1 MSAPRPPA
9 RPDPGAAT
17 LRPDATAEL
26 TALLQQRILVLDGA
40 MGTAIQ
46 RDRPDEAG
54 YRGERFADWPTD
66 VQGNNDLLSITAPD
80 IIAGIHREYLEA
92 GADLIETNT
101 FNATAI
107 SLSDYGMADLAYELN
122 VASARLARAAC
133 DAMTERTPDKPRF
146 VVGAIGPTSRTASIS
161 PDVND
166 PGARNVTF
174 DELVGAY
181 LTAANGLVDGG
192 SDALVVETIF
202 DTLNAKAA
210 IFALETLFEERGRRW
225 PVIISGTITDASGRT
240 LSGQVTEAFWHS
252 VRHVDPLLVGLNCAL
267 GAKEM
272 RPYIAEL
279 SRIADTFV
287 SCYPN
292 AGLPNAFGEYDE
304 SPEETAAV
312 LEEFA
317 ASGFVNVIGGCCGTT
332 PAHIAAI
339 GSAAEGKVPR
349 TPAATRPALRLSGLE
364 PLTITDETLFVNVGE
379 RTNITGSA
387 RFRNLIK
394 AGDYPAALAVAR
406 QQVQAGAQVIDINM
420 DEGMIDGV
428 EAMDRFT
435 KLIATEPDICRVPTM
450 IDSSKW
456 EVIEAGLKC
465 VQGKAIVNSISLKE
479 GEEKFV
485 REARLCR
492 KYGAAVVVMA
502 FDEDG
507 QADTLERRTQ
517 ICRRAYDVLTKK
529 VGFPA
534 EDIIFDPNVF
544 AVATGIEEHAN
555 YGVDFIEATRWIKAN
570 LPGALV
576 SGGVSNVSFSFRGN
590 NPVREAIHAV
600 FLYHAIA
607 AGMDMGIVNAG
618 ALEVYD
624 EVPALLR
631 ERIEDVILN
640 RRPDSTE
647 RLLEIAGD
655 FAGNG
660 TVAEVASEEWRSLPV
675 GERITH
681 ALVKGLDAF
690 VTDDTE
696 ELRAEI
702 SARGGRPI
710 EVIEGPLMDGMNVV
724 GDLFGAGKMFLP
736 QVVKSARVMKKA
748 VAYLIPYIEAE
759 KRPGDA
765 ERSNGRVVM
774 ATVKGDVH
782 DIGKN
787 IVGVVL
793 QCNNY
798 DVIDL
803 GVMVPAQKIL
813 DTAKQEGAD
822 IIGLSGLITPSLDEM
837 VNLASEMERQ
847 GFDIPLLVGGA
858 TTSRAHTA
866 VKVAQKYHGP
876 VIWVKD
882 ASRSVPVVAALLS
895 DEQRPG
901 LLAEVEADFEA
912 LRERHAARQDTRVLL
927 PIAAARAAATPID
940 WSSYTPPRPRMLA
953 QQARDVCTGPGCDHL
968 HGAATQFVKT
978 FADYPLAEL
987 REYIDWQPFFSAWE
1001 MRGRFPDL
1009 LHNPASGEAARRLY
1023 ADAQAMLDRIVAEKW
1038 LRASGVFGLFPA
1050 NSVDGDDIE
1059 VYTDESRRTVRA
1071 TLHQLRQQTEGRDGA
1086 PRKSLA
1092 DFVAPRTTGLA
1103 DYVGAFAVTAGIGSA
1118 ERVAQFKEA
1127 NDDYS
1132 AILLEA
1138 LADRLAEAFAERL
1151 HERVRKEFWAYAPDE
1166 HLDSDG
1172 LIAEKYSGI
1181 RPAPGYPAC
1190 PEHTEKRTLWEL
1202 LDVENNAGIQ
1212 LTESMAMWPGSA
1224 VSGLYFSHPRS
1235 RYFVLGRVGRDQVE
1249 DYAQRKGWTVDVAEK
1264 WLAHNLG
1271 YRTENE

>member
-1 MSAPRPPA
+1 MPELPA
-9 RPDPGAAT
+9 
-17 LRPDATAEL
+17 LRPDATDAL
-26 TALLQQRILVLDGA
+26 TSLLRQRILVLDGA

-54 YRGERFADWPTD
+54 YRGERFAGWPTD
-66 VQGNNDLLSITAPD
+66 VQGNNDLLSITAPA
-80 IIAGIHREYLEA
+80 IITGIHREYLEA
-92 GADLIETNT
+92 GADLVETNT

-107 SLSDYGMADLAYELN
+107 SLADYGMSELAYELN
-122 VASARLARAAC
+122 LASARLARAEC
-133 DAMTERTPDKPRF
+133 DAMTARTPGKPRY

-166 PGARNVTF
+166 PGARNISY
-174 DELVGAY
+174 DELVAAY
-181 LTAANGLVDGG
+181 LEQVNGLVDGG
-192 SDALVVETIF
+192 SDVLLIETIF

-210 IFALETLFEERGRRW
+210 IFALETVFEQRGRRW
-225 PVIISGTITDASGRT
+225 PVMISGTITDASGRT
-240 LSGQVTEAFWHS
+240 LSGQVTQAFWHS
-252 VRHVDPLLVGLNCAL
+252 VRHARPLLVGLNCAL
-267 GAKEM
+267 GAAEM
-272 RPYIAEL
+272 RPYVAEIA
-279 SRIADTFV
+279 RIADTFV

-304 SPEETAAV
+304 SPAETAAV

-317 ASGFVNVIGGCCGTT
+317 TAGFVNLVGGCCGTT

-339 GSAAEGKVPR
+339 AAAVEGKAPR
-349 TPAATRPALRLSGLE
+349 EPAQVRPALRLSGLE
-364 PLTITDETLFVNVGE
+364 PLTVTADSLFVNVGE

-406 QQVQAGAQVIDINM
+406 QQVEAGAQVIDVNM

-428 EAMDRFT
+428 AAMERFT
-435 KLIATEPDICRVPTM
+435 KLIASEPDICRVPTM

-502 FDEDG
+502 FDEQG
-507 QADTLERRTQ
+507 QADSLQRRTQ
-517 ICRRAYDVLTKK
+517 ICRRAYDILTRD

-544 AVATGIEEHAN
+544 AVATGIEEHAT
-555 YGVDFIEATRWIKAN
+555 YGQDFIEATRWIKAN
-570 LPGALV
+570 LPRALV

-590 NPVREAIHAV
+590 NKVREAIHAV

-624 EVPALLR
+624 QVPPVLR

-655 FAGNG
+655 FAGDG
-660 TVAEVASEEWRSLPV
+660 SVTEVATEEWRALPV

-681 ALVKGLDAF
+681 ALVKGIDAF
-690 VTDDTE
+690 VEDDTE
-696 ELRAEI
+696 ELRQQI

-748 VAYLIPYIEAE
+748 VAHLIPFIEAE
-759 KRPGDA
+759 RRPGDV
-765 ERSNGRVVM
+765 ERSNGKVVM

-798 DVIDL
+798 DVVDL
-803 GVMVPAQKIL
+803 GVMVPAQRIL
-813 DTAKQEGAD
+813 DAAKAEGAD

-837 VNLASEMERQ
+837 VNLAAEMERQ
-847 GFDIPLLVGGA
+847 GFDIPLLIGGA

-866 VKVAQKYHGP
+866 VKVDRKYHGP

-895 DEQRPG
+895 DEQRPT
-901 LLAEVEADFEA
+901 LLAQTDADYAA
-912 LRERHAARQDTRVLL
+912 LRERHAARSDTRTLL
-927 PIAAARAAATPID
+927 PLPAARAAAPAID
-940 WSSYTPPRPRMLA
+940 WSGYSPPRPRMLL
-953 QQARDVCTGPGCDHL
+953 QQAKDVCTGPDCDHL
-968 HGAATQFVKT
+968 HGAATQFVRT
-978 FADYPLAEL
+978 FADYPLPEL
-987 REYIDWQPFFSAWE
+987 RRYIDWQPFFNAWE

-1023 ADAQAMLDRIVAEKW
+1023 EDAQVMLDRVIAEKW
-1038 LRASGVFGLFPA
+1038 LRAAGVFGLFPA
-1050 NSVDGDDIE
+1050 NRVDGEDIE
-1059 VYTDESRRTVRA
+1059 VYTDETRTAVRA
-1071 TLHQLRQQTEGRDGA
+1071 TLHQLRQQTEGRDGSA
-1086 PRKSLA
+1086 RTSLA
-1092 DFVAPRTTGLA
+1092 DFVAPRSTGLR
-1103 DYVGAFAVTAGIGSA
+1103 DHVGAFAVTAGLGSA
-1118 ERVAQFKEA
+1118 ERVARFKQD

-1132 AILLEA
+1132 AILLES

-1151 HERVRKEFWAYAPDE
+1151 HERVRREFWAYAPDE
-1166 HLDSDG
+1166 ALDADG
-1172 LIAEKYSGI
+1172 LLAERYTGI

-1190 PEHTEKRTLWEL
+1190 PEHTEKRTIWEL
-1202 LDVENNAGIQ
+1202 LDVEAATGIQ
-1212 LTESMAMWPGSA
+1212 LTESMAMWPGAS
-1224 VSGLYFSHPRS
+1224 VSGLYFSHPAS
-1235 RYFVLGRVGRDQVE
+1235 RYFVLGRIGRDQVE
-1249 DYAQRKGWTVDVAEK
+1249 DYARRKGWTVDEAER
-1264 WLAHNLG
+1264 WLSPNLG
-1271 YRTENE
+1271 YRTEDE